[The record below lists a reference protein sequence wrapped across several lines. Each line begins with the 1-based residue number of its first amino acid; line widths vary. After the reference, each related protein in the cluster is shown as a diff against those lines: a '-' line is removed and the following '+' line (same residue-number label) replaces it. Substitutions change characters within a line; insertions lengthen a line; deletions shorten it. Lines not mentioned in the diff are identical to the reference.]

1 MADSG
6 SEKTEQPTSRKLKK
20 EREKGHV
27 PLSKDVITAVSVI
40 ASFWAIK
47 MFGKL
52 IYTQLFN
59 SMEYWF
65 KQASGNVAEGVF
77 STAEGDILS
86 IFVRIATTVL
96 VAAGPLLLISMF
108 LSILT
113 TGVQTRFLVS
123 SEALKPKLDRF
134 NPINGIKNLFSSR
147 QLVELLKSLIKIVI
161 IIAVIWIQLRSEIT
175 NLARLFDT
183 DILSALVYACS
194 VIFDVVMSVSIAFA
208 AVAAADFMYQRWKYK
223 KDLMMTKEEVKEEYK
238 QTEGDPKIKGKIKQ
252 KQQQM
257 AMARMMQ
264 EVPKADVVIRNPTHI
279 AIAIK
284 YDKDKDVAPRVIAK
298 GADNVAMKIIEV
310 ASEHE
315 VLMQENI
322 PLAHALYDEV
332 DIGNKTATGNFRNI
346 YELYVHDLFLHNKL
360 TFAIY
365 KNLSAFLSDHPSG
378 S

>member
-6 SEKTEQPTSRKLKK
+6 SEKTEQPTSRKLRK

-65 KQASGNVAEGVF
+65 KQASGNVADGVF
-77 STAEGDILS
+77 STAEGDILN

-108 LSILT
+108 LSIIT

-161 IIAVIWIQLRSEIT
+161 IIAVIWIQLRAEIT

-183 DILSALVYACS
+183 DILSAMVYTCS
-194 VIFDVVMSVSIAFA
+194 VVFDVVMSVSIAFA

-315 VLMQENI
+315 VLMRENI

-332 DIGNKTATGNFRNI
+332 DIGSYIPPVFYEEIATIYTWI
-346 YELYVHDLFLHNKL
+346 YEVQ
-360 TFAIY
+360 
-365 KNLSAFLSDHPSG
+365 NLARP
-378 S
+378 